1 VDVNIVDGVELDTT
15 SFKTWKPDFANA
27 TFQLEEG
34 KYICGTEVEKMSK
47 SKFNTVNPDELVQ
60 KYGADTFRMYE
71 MFLGPVEQSKPWDT
85 KGIEGV
91 HRFIKKLWRLFYD
104 EMKGKVW
111 NEDPASAEELKIL
124 HKTIRKTE
132 DDTERFSFNTAVSG
146 FMICVNELA
155 DLKCNKRSVLEPLLI
170 LLTPYAPHVCEA
182 LWAEL
187 GNTGSI
193 LDATYPV
200 FESKYVVESSKEYPV
215 SINGRVRTNINI
227 ALDATAEDVEKI
239 VLDHELVQKWMEG
252 KPLKKF
258 IFVKGKMI
266 NVVI

>member
-1 VDVNIVDGVELDTT
+1 
-15 SFKTWKPDFANA
+15 
-27 TFQLEEG
+27 
-34 KYICGTEVEKMSK
+34 
-47 SKFNTVNPDELVQ
+47 
-60 KYGADTFRMYE
+60 
-71 MFLGPVEQSKPWDT
+71 
-85 KGIEGV
+85 
-91 HRFIKKLWRLFYD
+91 
-104 EMKGKVW
+104 
-111 NEDPASAEELKIL
+111 
-124 HKTIRKTE
+124 
-132 DDTERFSFNTAVSG
+132 
-146 FMICVNELA
+146 MICVNDLA

-187 GNTGSI
+187 GNTSSI
-193 LDATYPV
+193 LDASYPV

-227 ALDATAEDVEKI
+227 TLDATVEEVEKI

-258 IFVKGKMI
+258 IFVKSKMI

>member
-1 VDVNIVDGVELDTT
+1 
-15 SFKTWKPDFANA
+15 
-27 TFQLEEG
+27 
-34 KYICGTEVEKMSK
+34 
-47 SKFNTVNPDELVQ
+47 
-60 KYGADTFRMYE
+60 
-71 MFLGPVEQSKPWDT
+71 
-85 KGIEGV
+85 
-91 HRFIKKLWRLFYD
+91 
-104 EMKGKVW
+104 
-111 NEDPASAEELKIL
+111 
-124 HKTIRKTE
+124 
-132 DDTERFSFNTAVSG
+132 
-146 FMICVNELA
+146 MICVNDLA

-187 GNTGSI
+187 GNTSSI
-193 LDATYPV
+193 LDASYPV

-227 ALDATAEDVEKI
+227 TLDATAEEVEKI